1 MSKKLFPILLV
12 LLLLSLSLSAT
23 LAQSD
28 IPRGG
33 TVVVQEAPRSSWVRN
48 FNPYSPNPVDPT
60 NRLVYESLILW
71 NPVEGGKP
79 TFWLATD
86 YKYADDLMSLTFTLR
101 QGVKWSDGEDF
112 NADDVVFV
120 VDMFK
125 KFPGLDRNGILAFVD
140 SAEKLD
146 TYTVKFNL
154 SRAYTQADTVIGRVN
169 IVPEHI
175 WSTIENPELFTNP
188 DPVTTGPFSVVKNF
202 SEQSFT
208 LCRNENYWG
217 KDEFGNQLPYVD
229 CLQYPAFSGN
239 DPANLAL
246 INGELDWAGNFI
258 PDIET
263 TYVAKNPEF
272 NKYYF
277 WPGNGPWGFYTNTTM
292 KPFDDVRVRQ
302 AMSMAIDYE
311 TIGVTAMNGY
321 VNVAQEN
328 AVGIYPRYGDWVNPA
343 AVEKVKEMGLGVYDP
358 ERAMSILDEAGY
370 LVGSDGY
377 RNMPDGTP
385 IGEFRIQIVNGW
397 TDVVTAAQIISQ
409 GFQDIGLN
417 AKVVTP
423 DYGEWLN
430 NLQFGTFETSLAW
443 SQWDRTPWDFYRN
456 IMDSTL
462 LLENG
467 QATGQYMPRWFSEE
481 ADKLIADFTLTA
493 DLDEQKA
500 IVGDLQMLFV
510 ENVLMSPLAPWPSW
524 YEYRTEFFTGWPTDE
539 DYYAQGSP
547 WQQESRLIVVNRIH
561 CIDNVVCG
569 QTP

>member
-12 LLLLSLSLSAT
+12 LLLLSLSLSTT
-23 LAQSD
+23 LAQGE

-48 FNPYSPNPVDPT
+48 FNPYAPNPVDPT
-60 NRLVYESLILW
+60 NRLIYESMILW
-71 NPVEGGKP
+71 NPVEGGEP
-79 TFWLATD
+79 TYWLATG
-86 YKYADDLMSLTFTLR
+86 YEYADDLMSLTFTLR
-101 QGVKWSDGEDF
+101 EGVKWSDGEDF

-125 KFPGLDRNGILAFVD
+125 RFPGLDRNGILAFVD
-140 SAEKLD
+140 SAEKVD
-146 TYTVKFNL
+146 TYSVKFNL
-154 SRAYTQADTVIGRVN
+154 SRPYSQADTVIGRVN

-188 DPVTTGPFSVVKNF
+188 DPVTTGPFSVIKNF
-202 SEQSFT
+202 NEQAFT
-208 LCRNENYWG
+208 ICRNEFYWG

-246 INGELDWAGNFI
+246 INGEIDWAGNFI

-263 TYVAKNPEF
+263 TYVAKNPEY
-272 NKYYF
+272 NNYYF
-277 WPGNGPWGFYTNTTM
+277 WPGNGPWGFYTNTTV

-328 AVGIYPRYGDWVNPA
+328 AVGIYPRYGDWVNPE
-343 AVEKVKEMGLGVYDP
+343 AVEKVQELGLGVYDP

-493 DLDEQKA
+493 DPDEQKT
-500 IVGDLQMLFV
+500 IIGDLQLMFV

-524 YEYRTEFFTGWPTDE
+524 YEYRTEFFTGWPTAE

-547 WQQESRLIVVNRIH
+547 WQQESRLIVATRIH
-561 CIDNVVCG
+561 CIDNFVCG
-569 QTP
+569 QAQ

>member
-524 YEYRTEFFTGWPTDE
+524 YEYRTEFFTGWPTAE